1 MKRRGKAKSKR
12 ERCVQGELQFERPS
26 WGGRR
31 KGAGRKKSPDS
42 GTPHLRREE
51 VDWNAP
57 VHVTMRVRDGLPNLR
72 DDESFFVIVACFEA
86 AQRECFRI
94 VHFSVQGNHMHL
106 LVEAESAKA
115 LSSGMS
121 GLATRIARRLNR
133 QWDRKGSV
141 FADRYH
147 THVLRTPSEVRNA
160 LEYIFKNREK
170 HLGAERELGI
180 DHRSTAALFDGWED
194 FEAMELVEWLRPVVP
209 ARSWLVRSGWRRC
222 RRKLY
227 LYTRNRPGRKTAT
240 IKLRRRRRSRNAGV
254 AQ

>member
-12 ERCVQGELQFERPS
+12 ERYVQGELQFEKPG

-31 KGAGRKKSPDS
+31 KGAGRKKSKDS
-42 GTPHLRREE
+42 GTPHLKREE
-51 VDWNAP
+51 IDGNAP
-57 VHVTMRVRDGLPNLR
+57 VHVTMRMRDELPSLR
-72 DDESFFVIVACFEA
+72 EVKNFFVILECFEA
-86 AQRECFRI
+86 AQREDFRI

-115 LSSGMS
+115 LSRGMS

-133 QWDRKGSV
+133 KWGRKGSV

-147 THVLRTPSEVRNA
+147 THVLRTPTEVRNV

-170 HLGAERELGI
+170 HRGTGEELGL
-180 DHRSTAALFDGWED
+180 DRLSSAPLFDGWD
-194 FEAMELVEWLRPVVP
+194 TFEGAELVGKYRPIVP
-209 ARSWLVRSGWRRC
+209 ARSWLVRTGWRRGGG
-222 RRKLY
+222 KLR
-227 LYTRNRPGRKTAT
+227 LFTGGRKVA
-240 IKLRRRRRSRNAGV
+240 KFKPRRRRGARNARV